1 MGKQTSPETNWIG
14 QTVSC
19 TLYLRFAVRMI
30 ESDAMVLAS
39 RATELSI
46 RGLSAAVVE
55 LVNRLN
61 HLTNSMDLM
70 IQWRLEAE
78 KHAEKMS
85 NDEYD
90 DHIFGGA
97 AEQRLPMEDNQQLL
111 YQNPSKQPIQV
122 HKSTSEPGRNDTM
135 LGYWGTNLIMPNH
148 DSLVRKVDMPLF
160 DG

>member
-1 MGKQTSPETNWIG
+1 
-14 QTVSC
+14 
-19 TLYLRFAVRMI
+19 MI

-160 DG
+160 DDQKLELIALSLEGGCS